1 MVKQQLTLFVEDE
14 IEEKLRETAHSLRT
28 NRQGAINH
36 ILQMY
41 FQKEFSQSSVNGLQ

>member
-1 MVKQQLTLFVEDE
+1 MTLWIDEDLE
-14 IEEKLRETAHSLRT
+14 SQIKITARNLET

-41 FQKEFSQSSVNGLQ
+41 YKKEYLLDSAKQLA